1 MLLTVSG
8 AFSETTFYLPDSS
21 NRAMPTPSSPSVI
34 GDTLRDMRHGLR
46 VLWRSPGF
54 TTAALLTLAIGIG
67 ATAAVFGVVR
77 AVILEPLPYR
87 DPDGLV
93 AIWETNRGGTTRNV
107 IAPANF
113 VAWRERTRTLE
124 HLGMVGP
131 TNLVLSMDG
140 TASSVSGLNVSAD
153 VFAALGVTP
162 VLGRAYTAEED
173 FGGGSAVIVLS
184 YEFWQN
190 RLGGRDVLGTTL
202 VTGSGPVSVIGVM
215 PQGFTMVGQ
224 KADFMIPFGQ
234 SLEQLRATSGRGSS
248 YAIARRRDGVGFA
261 QAADEMRAIF
271 ADLEREFP
279 QRNARRTVMLFPLQ
293 EQMVGEVRPAL
304 MALTAA
310 VGLVLLVSCINIA
323 NLLLARSAARE
334 REIAVRTALGARRER
349 LVRQMLTE
357 SLVLA
362 GGGGIAGLGVAVLCH
377 RGLLALVGDRI
388 PIPRLEQTSTDLTV
402 VAFTLIAA
410 LVTGIAFGVV
420 PAFVSTNQARDAIR
434 DGGRHGG
441 GRRRHRVLRSLVIFE
456 VALSLMLLA
465 GAGLLMRS
473 LVKLRSVDLG
483 FRVDGVLT
491 AGVQLPTPRYDF
503 PAQGAFF
510 SSAMA
515 RIAALPGVV
524 SVAGGSCQP
533 VPFACIGTS
542 FWRADQPRP
551 ADGQVPSG
559 QIRPIT
565 PNYFA
570 TLGIPTIAGRD
581 FSDADLADSAPVT
594 IIGQEIVRRHFPDG
608 SPLGRRIRIGVNH
621 VSGREDVE
629 WTIVGVVGDTRS
641 TLDGPV
647 RETIFIP
654 RSQRPSG
661 AMAVFVRTGQD
672 PLALAPRVSEVVRTM
687 EPEAPV
693 NIRRLAEVVGNTI
706 ARPRAISILVGAFA
720 LVALVLAAVG
730 VYGVMSYSIKERT
743 QEIGIRMAVGASAA
757 VVFRMVLGQAMRLI
771 AIGVV
776 AGLLGSMFL
785 TRLLAGMLFEVG
797 PLDPATFAATS
808 LALLAV
814 AALAAYFPA
823 RRSMR
828 MAPVEALRTE

>member
-1 MLLTVSG
+1 M
-8 AFSETTFYLPDSS
+8 
-21 NRAMPTPSSPSVI
+21 PSSPSLI
-34 GDTLRDMRHGLR
+34 GDSLRDIRHGLR

-87 DPDGLV
+87 DPDSLV
-93 AIWETNRGGTTRNV
+93 AVWETNRGGTTRNV

-131 TNLVLSMDG
+131 TNLVLNIDG
-140 TASSVSGLNVSAD
+140 TASNVSGLNVSAD

-162 VLGRAYTAEED
+162 VMGRAYTAEED
-173 FGGGSAVIVLS
+173 FGGSSAVIVLS

-190 RLGGRDVLGTTL
+190 RLGGRDVLGTI
-202 VTGSGPVSVIGVM
+202 VSTGSGPVTVIGVM
-215 PQGFTMVGQ
+215 PPGFTMVGQ

-234 SLEQLRATSGRGSS
+234 SLEQLRAASGRGNS
-248 YAIARRRDGVGFA
+248 YAIARRRAGVTFA
-261 QAADEMRAIF
+261 QATDEMRAIF

-293 EQMVGEVRPAL
+293 EQMIGEVRPAL

-310 VGLVLLVSCINIA
+310 AGMVLLVGCVNIA

-334 REIAVRTALGARRER
+334 REIGVRTALGARRER
-349 LVRQMLTE
+349 LIRQMLTE

-362 GGGGIAGLGVAVLCH
+362 GGGGIAGLGVAVLSH

-388 PIPRLEQTSTDLTV
+388 PIPRLEQTSIDLTV
-402 VAFTLIAA
+402 VAFTLVAT
-410 LVTGIAFGVV
+410 LVTGVAFGVV
-420 PAFVSTNQARDAIR
+420 PAFVATNQAREAIR

-441 GRRRHRVLRSLVIFE
+441 TRRRHRVLRSLVVFE

-473 LVKLRSVDLG
+473 LVNLQNVDLG

-503 PAQGAFF
+503 PAQGVFF
-510 SSAMA
+510 SNAMA

-533 VPFACIGTS
+533 VPFACIGTG

-559 QIRPIT
+559 QVRPVT
-565 PNYFA
+565 PNYFI

-581 FSDADLADSAPVT
+581 FSDADHADSAPVT
-594 IIGQEIVRRHFPDG
+594 IVGQEVVRRHFPDG
-608 SPLGRRIRIGVNH
+608 SALGRRIRIAVNH

-629 WTIVGVVGDTRS
+629 WTIVGIVGDTRS

-661 AMAVFVRTGQD
+661 AMAVFVRSGQD
-672 PLALAPRVSEVVRTM
+672 PLALAASVREVVHTM

-693 NIRRLAEVVGNTI
+693 NLRALAEVVGNTI

-720 LVALVLAAVG
+720 IVALVLAAVG

-743 QEIGIRMAVGASAA
+743 QEIGIRMALGASAA
-757 VVFRMVLGQAMRLI
+757 SVLRMVLGQAMRLI
-771 AIGVV
+771 AVGVV
-776 AGLLGSMFL
+776 AGLLASMFV
-785 TRLLAGMLFEVG
+785 TRLLGGMLFEVG

-814 AALAAYFPA
+814 AALAAYVPA

-828 MAPVEALRTE
+828 MAPVEALRS

>member
-1 MLLTVSG
+1 M
-8 AFSETTFYLPDSS
+8 
-21 NRAMPTPSSPSVI
+21 AMPMPSSPSVI
-34 GDTLRDMRHGLR
+34 GDSWRDIRHGLR
-46 VLWRSPGF
+46 LLWRSPGF

-113 VAWRERTRTLE
+113 VAWRERTRTLD

-131 TNLVLSMDG
+131 TNLVLSIDG
-140 TASSVSGLNVSAD
+140 TASNVSGLNVSAD

-162 VLGRAYTAEED
+162 VMGRAYTAEED
-173 FGGGSAVIVLS
+173 FGGSSAVIVLS
-184 YEFWQN
+184 HEFWQN
-190 RLGGRDVLGTTL
+190 RLGGRDVLGTAL
-202 VTGSGPVSVIGVM
+202 ATGSGPVTVVGVM
-215 PQGFTMVGQ
+215 PPGFTMVGQ
-224 KADFMIPFGQ
+224 KADFMIPYGQ
-234 SLEQLRATSGRGSS
+234 SLEQLRAALGRGNS
-248 YAIARRRDGVGFA
+248 YAIARRRDGVAFS

-304 MALTAA
+304 IALTAA
-310 VGLVLLVSCINIA
+310 VGLVLLVGCVNIA

-334 REIAVRTALGARRER
+334 REIGVRTALGAGRER

-362 GGGGIAGLGVAVLCH
+362 GGGGLAGLGVAVLCH

-388 PIPRLEQTSTDLTV
+388 PIPRLEQTSIDLTV
-402 VAFTLIAA
+402 VAFTLVAA

-420 PAFVSTNQARDAIR
+420 PAFVSTTQARDAMR

-441 GRRRHRVLRSLVIFE
+441 GRRRHRVLRSLVVFE

-473 LVKLRSVDLG
+473 LVKLQSVDLG

-491 AGVQLPTPRYDF
+491 AGVQVPTPRYDF
-503 PAQGAFF
+503 PAQGVFF
-510 SSAMA
+510 TNAMA
-515 RIAALPGVV
+515 SVAALPGVV

-533 VPFACIGTS
+533 VPFACIGTG

-559 QIRPIT
+559 QVRPVT
-565 PNYFA
+565 PNYFN

-581 FSDADLADSAPVT
+581 FSDADLADSTPVA
-594 IIGQEIVRRHFPDG
+594 IIGQAIVSRHFPDG
-608 SPLGRRIRIGVNH
+608 SPLGRRIRIAVNH

-661 AMAVFVRTGQD
+661 AMTMFVRSEQE
-672 PLALAPRVSEVVRTM
+672 PLALASSVRAVVQTM

-693 NIRRLAEVVGNTI
+693 NIRTLAEVVGNTI

-720 LVALVLAAVG
+720 IVALVLAAVG

-743 QEIGIRMAVGASAA
+743 QEIGIRMALGASAA

-771 AIGVV
+771 AAGVV
-776 AGLLGSMFL
+776 AGLLASMFL
-785 TRLLAGMLFEVG
+785 TRLLGGMLFEVG

-814 AALAAYFPA
+814 AALAAYVPA

>member
-1 MLLTVSG
+1 M
-8 AFSETTFYLPDSS
+8 
-21 NRAMPTPSSPSVI
+21 PSSPSVI
-34 GDTLRDMRHGLR
+34 GETVRDMRHGLR

-54 TTAALLTLAIGIG
+54 AAAALLTLAIGIG
-67 ATAAVFGVVR
+67 TTAAVFGIVR

-87 DPDGLV
+87 NPEGLV

-107 IAPANF
+107 IAPSNF
-113 VAWRERTRTLE
+113 VEWRERTRTLE

-131 TNLVLSMDG
+131 ANLAINIDG
-140 TASSVSGLNVSAD
+140 TASNVPGLSVSAD

-162 VLGRAYTAEED
+162 ALGRAYTAEED
-173 FGGGSAVIVLS
+173 FGGNSAVIVLS
-184 YEFWQN
+184 HEFWQN
-190 RLGGRDVLGTTL
+190 RLGGRDVLGATL
-202 VTGSGPVSVIGVM
+202 STGNGPVTVLGVM

-224 KADFMIPFGQ
+224 RADFMIPYGQ
-234 SLEQLRATSGRGSS
+234 SLEQLRATAGRGSS
-248 YAIARRRDGVGFA
+248 YAIARRRDGVAFA
-261 QAADEMRAIF
+261 AAADEMRAIF

-310 VGLVLLVSCINIA
+310 VGLVLLIGCVNIA

-334 REIAVRTALGARRER
+334 REIGVRTALGARRSR
-349 LVRQMLTE
+349 LVRQMLAE

-362 GGGGIAGLGVAVLCH
+362 GGGAIAGLGVAVLCH

-388 PIPRLEQTSTDLTV
+388 PIPRLEQMSIDLMV
-402 VAFTLIAA
+402 VAFTLVAA

-420 PAFVSTNQARDAIR
+420 PAFVSTNQARDAMR

-441 GRRRHRVLRSLVIFE
+441 GRRRHRVLRSLVAFE

-473 LVKLRSVDLG
+473 LIKLQSVDLG

-491 AGVQLPTPRYDF
+491 AGVQLPTPRYGP
-503 PAQGAFF
+503 PAQTAFF
-510 SSAMA
+510 SNAIASV
-515 RIAALPGVV
+515 AALPGVR

-559 QIRPIT
+559 QVRPVT
-565 PNYFA
+565 PNYFT
-570 TLGIPTIAGRD
+570 TLDIPTIAGRD
-581 FSDADLADSAPVT
+581 FSDVDTADSVPVT
-594 IIGQEIVRRHFPDG
+594 IIGQEVVRRHFPDG
-608 SPLGRRIRIGVNH
+608 SPLGRRIRIAVNH
-621 VSGREDVE
+621 VSGRADVE

-641 TLDGPV
+641 TLDGPI

-661 AMAVFVRTGQD
+661 AMTLFVRSSQD
-672 PLALAPRVSEVVRTM
+672 PLALAPSVS
-687 EPEAPV
+687 
-693 NIRRLAEVVGNTI
+693 
-706 ARPRAISILVGAFA
+706 
-720 LVALVLAAVG
+720 
-730 VYGVMSYSIKERT
+730 
-743 QEIGIRMAVGASAA
+743 
-757 VVFRMVLGQAMRLI
+757 
-771 AIGVV
+771 
-776 AGLLGSMFL
+776 
-785 TRLLAGMLFEVG
+785 
-797 PLDPATFAATS
+797 
-808 LALLAV
+808 
-814 AALAAYFPA
+814 
-823 RRSMR
+823 
-828 MAPVEALRTE
+828 